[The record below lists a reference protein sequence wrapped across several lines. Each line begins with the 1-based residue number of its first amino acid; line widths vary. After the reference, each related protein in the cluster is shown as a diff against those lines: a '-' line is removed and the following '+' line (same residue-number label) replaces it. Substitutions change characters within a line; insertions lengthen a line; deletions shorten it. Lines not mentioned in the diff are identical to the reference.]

1 MISQEDMDVLKAND
15 GYTIE
20 LDGEKLPVA
29 PGCEFDYDEPSDVFT
44 DLIESR
50 GVEATAKSLGFSN
63 GKEMALS
70 LAEYVDYK
78 DKDMDDFI
86 LESCNGELVNGRDYE
101 ADAADHK
108 ADELAGR

>member
-1 MISQEDMDVLKAND
+1 MAISAEELDVLKNNG
-15 GYTIE
+15 GYIIY
-20 LDGEKLPVA
+20 LDGEQVPIA
-29 PGCEFDYDEPSDVFT
+29 PGCEFDYDEPADVFT

-50 GVEATAKSLGFSN
+50 GVEATAKALGFSN

-78 DKDMDDFI
+78 GRDMDDFI
-86 LESCNGELVNGRDYE
+86 LECCNGKPADDDPE
-101 ADAADHK
+101 AEYADHK